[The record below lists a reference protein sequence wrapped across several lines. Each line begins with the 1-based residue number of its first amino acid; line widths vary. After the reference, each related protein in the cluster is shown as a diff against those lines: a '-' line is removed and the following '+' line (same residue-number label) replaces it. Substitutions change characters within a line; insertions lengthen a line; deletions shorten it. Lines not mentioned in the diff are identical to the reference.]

1 MSPARNASNNATPEP
16 PLIEF
21 VPLRDLNQVDPAL
34 LRARTTHEGELLDS
48 DDLSDVDL
56 SSTSFLECEL
66 RDLVLTDAD
75 LRGTRIVESLV
86 VRPFATVLRAGRSTW
101 RNSVIDTPRWGSAE
115 AYDSDFH
122 SVQFTG
128 GKIDL
133 LNLRDSRLTNVLFD
147 GCVIGELDLS
157 GVRANRVAFANCRI
171 GTLDLTRAT
180 CTSVDL
186 RSSEFAQFNGFD
198 GLRGTTIDTQ
208 QLFAFAPRLATQFG
222 IRVE

>member
-1 MSPARNASNNATPEP
+1 MSPSKNVATES

-21 VPLRDLNQVDPAL
+21 VPLRGLETIDPSL
-34 LRARTTHEGELLDS
+34 LRSRTTHEGELLES
-48 DDLSDVDL
+48 ADLSDYDL
-56 SSTSFLECEL
+56 ASISFLESEL

-75 LRGTRIVESLV
+75 FRGSRFVESLL
-86 VRPFATVLRAGRSTW
+86 VRPFATVLRAGRTTW

-115 AYDSDFH
+115 AYDSDLH
-122 SVQFTG
+122 SVLVSG

-157 GVRANRVAFANCRI
+157 GVRANRVAFTNCRI
-171 GTLDLTRAT
+171 GTLDLTRAS

-186 RSSEFAQFNGFD
+186 RSSEFTQFNGFD

-208 QLFAFAPRLATQFG
+208 QLYAFAPRLASQFG